1 MEFVIAVIIVLVTL
15 LFNRWVTVIVGA
27 LAGFLILSFSWG
39 LFIGFVLWGIRIAV
53 NQENK

>member
-15 LFNRWVTVIVGA
+15 FFNRWVTVIVGA

-39 LFIGFVLWGIRIAV
+39 LLIGFVLWGIRIAV
-53 NQENK
+53 NQEDK